1 LNPAAWRRYTH
12 DLAWAGARMLTEQWG
27 TTADIPESSFGSMVT
42 VVTAERC
49 GTTKADAVRLRDYL
63 LFEHNIEVQVH
74 ARVNRVWIRFCAQAY
89 NDMSDIEKLGAAVTR
104 YGR

>member
-1 LNPAAWRRYTH
+1 
-12 DLAWAGARMLTEQWG
+12 MLTEQWG
-27 TTADIPESSFGSMVT
+27 TTLDMPESSVASMVT
-42 VVTAERC
+42 VPTPERC
-49 GTTKADAVRLRDYL
+49 GATKADALRLRDHL

-89 NDMSDIEKLGAAVTR
+89 NDMTDVEKLGVAVMR